1 MRHVQLVIA
10 NISIG
15 PRPLPLRHGT
25 LQVVE
30 RDAGALDWEI
40 VLHTIEFEP
49 VANAVHALELAVI
62 TGADD
67 AGRLTVGDLTGEAI
81 LVRGVE
87 HSIVFRGH
95 GELAGFDR
103 SLLG

>member
-1 MRHVQLVIA
+1 MRHVQLTVA
-10 NISIG
+10 TVALG
-15 PRPLPLRHGT
+15 PRDLPLRHGT

-30 RDAGALDWEI
+30 RDAGPLDWEL

-49 VANAVHALELAVI
+49 VANAVHPLTIVAI

-67 AGRLTVGDLTGEAI
+67 HGRLITSDVEGEAL

-87 HSIVFRGH
+87 HSVVFRGH
-95 GELAGFDR
+95 SDRRGFDR
-103 SLLG
+103 GLLV

>member
-1 MRHVQLVIA
+1 MRHVQLIVA
-10 NISIG
+10 NVALG

-30 RDAGALDWEI
+30 RDDRLDWEL

-49 VANAVHALELAVI
+49 VANAVHPLTIAAL

-67 AGRLTVGDLTGEAI
+67 QGRLLTTDLTGEA
-81 LVRGVE
+81 LFVRGVE
-87 HSIVFRGH
+87 HSLVFRGD
-95 GELAGFDR
+95 GTLNGFD
-103 SLLG
+103 SDLLT